1 MSGFLK
7 EAGGKSRL
15 KEEKKAAALRLEMDW
30 IFFWNQAHFDHAREN
45 IE

>member
-7 EAGGKSRL
+7 KASDKSRL
-15 KEEKKAAALRLEMDW
+15 KEEKKAGALRLEMDW
-30 IFFWNQAHFDHAREN
+30 IFFWNQAHFAYAREN